1 MAPWGYDTGTA
12 TAFDLATT
20 TGTSYYYVNTASTTN
35 NTWDDS
41 THNWRYVPY
50 VLADPVPV
58 RPRTPEQVRADAERD
73 AVIAERDAVIRE
85 ETARRVLQ
93 QTARDIQFRREE
105 KRAKLQS
112 LKLLK
117 EVLGPQWQEY
127 RVDKSVTVPSGGH
140 RPGVRYRIRP
150 DQMIDVLDQQGRVTD
165 RLCIHT
171 VERVP
176 EGDDVVA
183 KFLMATAD
191 EERLWRTAN
200 RHPAPAGVR

>member
-1 MAPWGYDTGTA
+1 MAPWGYGA
-12 TAFDLATT
+12 
-20 TGTSYYYVNTASTTN
+20 GTSTVYWDTTDTTVGSGNIYVGSGTTAATLHGWTV
-35 NTWDDS
+35 
-41 THNWRYVPY
+41 YVPP
-50 VLADPVPV
+50 VDVEPVPV
-58 RPRTPEQVRADAERD
+58 QPRTPEQVRADEER
-73 AVIAERDAVIRE
+73 AARVRE
-85 ETARRVLQ
+85 ETNRLLAEQAARN
-93 QTARDIQFRREE
+93 AQFRRDG
-105 KRAKLQS
+105 KRAILKS

-140 RPGVRYRIRP
+140 RPGARYRIRP

-200 RHPAPAGVR
+200 RHPAPVGVR